1 MLAAGLAMGATTSL
15 STDDGF
21 SMAWIAVCGIGTG
34 FVLPT
39 AMDAAL
45 GALSTDSS
53 GVGSGVIQA
62 MRMVGAT
69 FGAAILG
76 SVLNTA
82 YRNDLDLLGRPGGR
96 GRGAGQRGDGD
107 RGGGAVGSPALATS
121 VRSAFVSGMDAMLW
135 VSCGLAAGC
144 VVLALVLRPRRRA
157 TEPQLASERIAA

>member
-1 MLAAGLAMGATTSL
+1 
-15 STDDGF
+15 
-21 SMAWIAVCGIGTG
+21 
-34 FVLPT
+34 
-39 AMDAAL
+39 MDAAL

-82 YRNDLDLLGRPGGR
+82 YRNDLDL
-96 GRGAGQRGDGD
+96 AGLPPAVADAVRDSVVTGIAVAE
-107 RGGGAVGSPALATS
+107 RVGSTALATS

-135 VSCGLAAGC
+135 ISCGLAVGC